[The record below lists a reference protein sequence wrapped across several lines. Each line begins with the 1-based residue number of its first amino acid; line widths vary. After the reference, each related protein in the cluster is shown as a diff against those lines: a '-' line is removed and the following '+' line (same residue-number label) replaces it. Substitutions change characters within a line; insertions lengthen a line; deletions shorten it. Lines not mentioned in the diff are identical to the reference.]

1 MTSEPFPSE
10 IVASPTGAKLHVHY
24 RAPDA
29 DERGVVH
36 INHGLAEH
44 AARYAPFAAF
54 LAERGFHVYAHDHRG
69 HGHTTAPDAPARQFG
84 HKNGGAKVLAD
95 VAAIHELIGEQ
106 HSGLPLILFGH
117 SMGGLIALNYVM
129 LHPRSV
135 AGAAV
140 WNANFTAGA
149 AGRAARALLR
159 GERMFLGSDVPSR
172 MMPRLTFQSWAAQV
186 ADARTPFD
194 WLSRDEAAVDAYITD
209 PNCGWDA
216 SVGMWRDVLDFVFR
230 GAEDRNLKNVP
241 KNLPFH
247 LVGGDADPSTDMGRA
262 TKALAGRLADQGFSD
277 VECHV
282 YPGMRHESLN
292 ETGREAVMED
302 FARWAERIALTAS

>member
-10 IVASPTGAKLHVHY
+10 IIASPTGAKLHLHY
-24 RAPDA
+24 RAPDT

-54 LAERGFHVYAHDHRG
+54 LAARGFHVYAHDHRG
-69 HGHTTAPDAPARQFG
+69 HGRTTAPDAPPRQFARE
-84 HKNGGAKVLAD
+84 NGGAKVLAD
-95 VAAIHELIGEQ
+95 VAAVHELIGEQ
-106 HSGLPLILFGH
+106 HPGLPLIVFGH
-117 SMGGLIALNYVM
+117 SMGGLIVLNYIM

-140 WNANFTAGA
+140 WNANFAAGA
-149 AGRAARALLR
+149 AGRAARAVLR
-159 GERMFLGSDVPSR
+159 AERMFLGSDVPSR
-172 MMPRLTFQSWAAQV
+172 MLPKLTFQSWAARV
-186 ADARTPFD
+186 EHARTAFD
-194 WLSRDEAAVDAYITD
+194 WLSRDRAEVEAYIAD

-230 GAEDRNLKNVP
+230 GANDRNLQNIP
-241 KNLPFH
+241 KNLPLN

-262 TKALAGRLADQGFSD
+262 TKALAGRLAAGGFSD

-292 ETGREAVMED
+292 EIGREIVMED
-302 FARWAERIALTAS
+302 FAHWADRVAVTAS